1 MQNTDNPPLRIV
13 AHDGFMPDASGN
25 TAAASYTD
33 ITRLIERLHRRYLDV
48 IRYELSQ
55 MGIDDINAV
64 QALLLMNVQDAE
76 VSIRELVDRGY
87 YIGSNVTYNVR
98 HLVDTEYLEQA
109 RSERDR
115 RSVRIKATKKG
126 NALCKSLA
134 DMEARHSDSL
144 SADVERID
152 GAWALLRGLERVWSD
167 GYPVRISQPILPLI
181 IASVPIADLNRVSE
195 EGTLW
200 RLRLFHLRARMH

>member
-1 MQNTDNPPLRIV
+1 MSNSDNRSLRDL
-13 AHDGFMPDASGN
+13 AHDAAMPDGIGN

-55 MGIDDINAV
+55 MGVDDINAV
-64 QALLLMNVQDAE
+64 QALLLLNVQNSE

-98 HLVDTEYLEQA
+98 HLVDTDYLDQE

-115 RSVRIKATKKG
+115 RSVRIRATKKG
-126 NALCKSLA
+126 NELCKSLA
-134 DMEARHSDSL
+134 AMETRHAEAL
-144 SADVERID
+144 GADGERVD
-152 GAWALLRGLERVWSD
+152 AAWALLRGLERVWSD
-167 GYPVRISQPILPLI
+167 DIRFG
-181 IASVPIADLNRVSE
+181 
-195 EGTLW
+195 
-200 RLRLFHLRARMH
+200 